1 MSVSALSSSTSSI
14 PALLQ
19 MSGGNAPV
27 QDTQAAPPPPPRG
40 PGGKEK
46 MESLL
51 SSQVQAGNLSQ
62 DQADSLKG
70 FFESLATQGPRGTEG
85 PNGPRPPKDK
95 AADKAADRD
104 GDKDGGA
111 EGAGDKD
118 VSVQSNPAANM
129 ISKSVSD
136 ALAAFLKNLQDP
148 NGSSAGYGA
157 PAKTA
162 ITPSLVVDQKV

>member
-1 MSVSALSSSTSSI
+1 M
-14 PALLQ
+14 
-19 MSGGNAPV
+19 
-27 QDTQAAPPPPPRG
+27 PPPPKG

-46 MESLL
+46 MEALL

-70 FFESLATQGPRGTEG
+70 FFESLAIQGPRGTEG

-95 AADKAADRD
+95 AADKDADRD

-111 EGAGDKD
+111 EGAGDRD
-118 VSVQSNPAANM
+118 VSVQSNPAANT
-129 ISKSVSD
+129 ISKSISD

-148 NGSSAGYGA
+148 NGSAKGYGA
-157 PAKTA
+157 SASAAT
-162 ITPSLVVDQKV
+162 TPSLVVDQKV